1 LIRRAA
7 CLGPDRATQY
17 LRASAGLLEAV
28 LQVGVNR
35 QDRKANLIV
44 KELGMKRYL
53 VLVSVVA
60 TTVALQSLCAAPA
73 MAWNRPDHIYVET
86 NIKTPNGN
94 SIAAFTRETN
104 GDLTPIVG
112 SPFLTGGAGTQYAG
126 VNVGPQ
132 DSDAEI
138 ITNPE
143 HTLLFAVNSGSDTI
157 AVFVAL
163 HVKPDKMPELER
175 EAFTA

>member
-1 LIRRAA
+1 
-7 CLGPDRATQY
+7 
-17 LRASAGLLEAV
+17 
-28 LQVGVNR
+28 
-35 QDRKANLIV
+35 
-44 KELGMKRYL
+44 MKRYL